1 MNTSKYAFQAGLFIL
16 IAIAGAVVMIGWV
29 ADNNASAGGRV
40 YVAEFASGQDISG
53 LQEGAEV
60 RLLGVKVG
68 RVDAIDIVTHD
79 NMDAHVHVAFSIQ
92 DDIELRDGVRI
103 EAQAALTG
111 GGWLNILSVGGG
123 PALAENAVIPAR
135 SANLSVVINE
145 LRQDMIQT
153 LDNTAKEL
161 TDTAEAVENTA
172 NEATELINQ
181 IEREL
186 DPVLA
191 DYDAFMAEATGL
203 MGDFRGVFGDSGEDI
218 RATLANLN
226 SASTTLDQRLPTTL
240 DGIDGALADIT
251 TFTDEA
257 THFLDEAEVS
267 LAEANELIDQATE
280 TAAGVND
287 LLADNRPTLDRMV
300 TNANRAINE
309 LEGMIDD
316 LRANPSRLV
325 WPPDEKDL
333 QNLGL
338 YAAARSYAEA
348 AEDLQ
353 LAAAALNNA
362 AQDPTAD
369 PEELEQLRQQ
379 LLQQFEHFDQLQEEV
394 WGRFEE

>member
-16 IAIAGAVVMIGWV
+16 VAITGAVVMIGWV
-29 ADNNASAGGRV
+29 ADNNASTGGKA
-40 YVAEFASGQDISG
+40 YTAEFAAGQDISG

-68 RVDAIDIVTHD
+68 RVETINIVTHD
-79 NMDAHVHVAFSIQ
+79 NLDAHIHVSFSIQ
-92 DDIELRDGVRI
+92 EDIELRDGVRI

-111 GGWLNILSVGGG
+111 GGWLNILSVGTGE
-123 PALAENAVIPAR
+123 ALAQNAVIPAR
-135 SANLSVVINE
+135 SANLSVVIDE
-145 LRQDMIQT
+145 LRRDMIQT
-153 LDNTAKEL
+153 LDNTALEL
-161 TDTAEAVENTA
+161 TDTAEAIETTA

-191 DYDAFMAEATGL
+191 DYDAFMAEATAL
-203 MGDFRGVFGDSGEDI
+203 MGDFRAVFGDSGEDI

-240 DGIDGALADIT
+240 DGIDGALADIK

-325 WPPDEKDL
+325 WPPDDKDL

-362 AQDPTAD
+362 AQDPATD
-369 PEELEQLRQQ
+369 PEQLEQLRQQ